1 MLDGAYRGFDVL
13 THDPGVA
20 VITFNDPDR
29 LNGIGRGMKRDL
41 TEVMAQAQLD
51 ADTRVVVLTGTGR
64 AFSAGDDVFYPTEND
79 RHVPTLVPQQR
90 SNARNSQVD
99 QYPLLR
105 VYSQEL
111 VRAVRNLDKLTIA
124 AMNGVA
130 IQLGL
135 SIALACDYRIASTDA
150 RLGSATLR
158 FAFLPD
164 EGGHWLL
171 LQHLGVARALDFL
184 MRKQIVSADEAR
196 ELGLVTE
203 VVAPEE
209 LMPRTMALAVELANG
224 PQVAMRLL
232 KRSLYNAV
240 DQTFEQA
247 GDDIAA
253 KTAISDHHPDTVEG
267 MTAYRER
274 RAPHFNRWLEEP
286 AAGGPAAWF
295 RPTPGPDPS
304 TDG

>member
-1 MLDGAYRGFDVL
+1 MLDGSYRGFTVES
-13 THDPGVA
+13 HDPGIA
-20 VITFNDPDR
+20 VFTFTDPDR

-41 TEVMAQAQLD
+41 TEMLAQAQLD
-51 ADTRVVVLTGTGR
+51 ADTRIVVLTGTGR
-64 AFSAGDDVFYPTEND
+64 AFSAGDDVFNPTEND
-79 RHVPTLVPQQR
+79 RHVPTLVPEPR
-90 SNARNSQVD
+90 GNARNSQVD

-124 AMNGVA
+124 AINGVA

-135 SIALACDYRIASTDA
+135 SVALACDYRIASDDA

-171 LQHLGVARALDFL
+171 LQHLGLSRALDFL
-184 MRKQIVSADEAR
+184 MRARIVSAAEALD
-196 ELGLVTE
+196 LGLVTE
-203 VVAPEE
+203 VVPAAA
-209 LMPRTMALAVELANG
+209 LMTRTMTVADELANG

-274 RAPHFNRWLEEP
+274 RPPKFNQWLEEP
-286 AAGGPAAWF
+286 ATGGPAAWF
-295 RPTPGPDPS
+295 QPKPADAPDH
-304 TDG
+304 G